1 MFKKK
6 SFWKNKKV
14 FITGHTGFKGTWLC
28 ITLKMM
34 GAHVTGFSLHPPTI
48 PSLFKLTNLKGY
60 IDKSIIADILNYK
73 ILNRS
78 IKNCNPDIVFHLAA
92 QSLVID
98 SYKNPKKNYLTNSIG
113 TLNVL
118 ESLRSLKKLKC
129 GIIVTTDK
137 VYKINKNKKNFSEK
151 DELGV
156 TDPYGS

>member
-78 IKNCNPDIVFHLAA
+78 IKNCNPSF
-92 QSLVID
+92 
-98 SYKNPKKNYLTNSIG
+98 
-113 TLNVL
+113 
-118 ESLRSLKKLKC
+118 LK
-129 GIIVTTDK
+129 
-137 VYKINKNKKNFSEK
+137 
-151 DELGV
+151 
-156 TDPYGS
+156 